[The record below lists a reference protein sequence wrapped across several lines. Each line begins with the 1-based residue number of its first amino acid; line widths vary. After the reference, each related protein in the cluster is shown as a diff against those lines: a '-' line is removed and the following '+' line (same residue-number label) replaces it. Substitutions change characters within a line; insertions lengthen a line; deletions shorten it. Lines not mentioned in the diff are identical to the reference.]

1 MLSQYYVE
9 LRTGEDY
16 DVTSYDPAAGRLA
29 NVLVAILSDTPSLNS
44 VTHDTTRES
53 CQSEVEVM
61 LEQGAHGRE
70 LVAKAVID
78 IQAGAKVKFDKAKL
92 SKLIKAHP
100 GSEEWPNLKV
110 AKKQVPQ
117 I

>member
-16 DVTSYDPAAGRLA
+16 DVDSYDQAAGRLA
-29 NVLVAILSDTPSLNS
+29 NVIVSLLSDTASLDS
-44 VTHDTTRES
+44 VTHNKRDS
-53 CQSEVEVM
+53 CNSEVEVM
-61 LEQGAHGRE
+61 LEEGPQGRE

-78 IQAGAKVKFDKAKL
+78 ILAEVKVKFDKAKF
-92 SKLIKAHP
+92 SKLVKAHP
-100 GSEEWPNLKV
+100 GTDEWPNMRV

-117 I
+117 V